1 MHFGLT
7 RTEGPQSFWRG
18 HRPPPRIISS
28 QIGCEKGEFNVMIK
42 GYEVI
47 KFDFE
52 RRDGTEFSRWY
63 AYAPGKEQPEHKAPT
78 LPELMEQL

>member
-1 MHFGLT
+1 
-7 RTEGPQSFWRG
+7 
-18 HRPPPRIISS
+18 
-28 QIGCEKGEFNVMIK
+28 MIK

-63 AYAPGKEQPEHKAPT
+63 AYAPGKEQPDHKAPT
-78 LPELMEQL
+78 LPELVEQL